1 MFAYG
6 NISSS
11 SSPSSFSCLTGNLTL
26 FDCRMRNIRKF
37 YEDSVV
43 LKDSSLVSVI
53 LLICLSLTINLIV
66 ITSYFRSLGL
76 HTPNNV
82 HVVSLAVADGLVSA
96 VSMPLTAIR
105 MSGNQ
110 QLITVLMFYKIG
122 ILNIFFS
129 LIFGTIFCS
138 WWPFFDLFLHNI
150 SVFNLVNIAI
160 DR

>member
-11 SSPSSFSCLTGNLTL
+11 PSPSPSPSSLSCLTDNLTL

-53 LLICLSLTINLIV
+53 LLICLSLTFNLIV
-66 ITSYFRSLGL
+66 ITSYFRTLGL

-82 HVVSLAVADGLVSA
+82 HVVSLAVSDALVSA

-110 QLITVLMFYKIG
+110 QLITVLY
-122 ILNIFFS
+122 
-129 LIFGTIFCS
+129 
-138 WWPFFDLFLHNI
+138 D
-150 SVFNLVNIAI
+150 
-160 DR
+160 